1 MSSKL
6 STKEQIIKVASDY
19 FSEHGYDA
27 TSLES
32 VAKVCGISK
41 PAIYYHFKDKSS
53 LYEAVLVEYFQKLSY
68 YITQHTIEDDPKKN
82 LKMYIR
88 IFGDYLISHKNF
100 CAIFSREIANDA
112 KTLPD
117 SCIVEL
123 SKTLETLVSILNDGE
138 QKGVFKCENP
148 FMIQMMVVTTLSAYL
163 TTKDL
168 RKRVSKVLSEYNHQL
183 DPNIDDLIDNLTD
196 KIIKALEC

>member
-6 STKEQIIKVASDY
+6 STKEQIVKVASDY

-123 SKTLETLVSILNDGE
+123 SKTLETLVFILKDGE

-183 DPNIDDLIDNLTD
+183 NPHIDDLIDNLTD

>member
-6 STKEQIIKVASDY
+6 STKEQIVKVASDY

-123 SKTLETLVSILNDGE
+123 SKTLETLVSILKDGE

-183 DPNIDDLIDNLTD
+183 NPHIDDLIDNLTD